1 MSQIANFFSEYWV
14 VILILVIL
22 VVVLAAI
29 RAVRKVMKEGGGA
42 FNMETIRKNSEPN
55 REVIR
60 YKGKATIR
68 DADVVC
74 EVKGNRVVPKREDLS
89 LFRAAFKSKFKAAVF
104 LVEKENKIAYFF
116 CKTGGP
122 PTPHH
127 EPHARQ
133 AGKEQPLALH
143 GQGDR
148 RTSPF
153 SARLGSR
160 KIPHEKF
167 GL

>member
-1 MSQIANFFSEYWV
+1 MSQIATFFSEYWV
-14 VILILVIL
+14 VILVLVIL
-22 VVVLAAI
+22 VVVLAVI

-60 YKGKATIR
+60 YKGKAMLR

-104 LVEKENKIAYFF
+104 LVEKENKVAYFF
-116 CKTGGP
+116 CKT
-122 PTPHH
+122 
-127 EPHARQ
+127 E
-133 AGKEQPLALH
+133 AGLQ
-143 GQGDR
+143 R
-148 RTSPF
+148 RITN
-153 SARLGSR
+153 LMLD
-160 KIPHEKF
+160 KQEKNSHWPYTDKATGEHLRF
-167 GL
+167 PRV

>member
-22 VVVLAAI
+22 VVILAAI

-42 FNMETIRKNSEPN
+42 FNLETIRKNSEPN

-60 YKGKATIR
+60 YKGKAMLK

-74 EVKGNRVVPKREDLS
+74 EVKGNRVVPRREELT

-104 LVEKENKIAYFF
+104 FIEKENKVAYFF
-116 CKTGGP
+116 CKT
-122 PTPHH
+122 
-127 EPHARQ
+127 E
-133 AGKEQPLALH
+133 AGLQ
-143 GQGDR
+143 R
-148 RTSPF
+148 RITN
-153 SARLGSR
+153 LMLD
-160 KIPHEKF
+160 KQEKNSHWPYTDKATGEHLRF
-167 GL
+167 PRV

>member
-1 MSQIANFFSEYWV
+1 MSQIATFLSEYWV
-14 VILILVIL
+14 VILVLVIL

-60 YKGKATIR
+60 YKGKAMLR

-104 LVEKENKIAYFF
+104 LVEKENKVAYFF
-116 CKTGGP
+116 CKT
-122 PTPHH
+122 
-127 EPHARQ
+127 E
-133 AGKEQPLALH
+133 AGLQ
-143 GQGDR
+143 R
-148 RTSPF
+148 RITN
-153 SARLGSR
+153 LMLD
-160 KIPHEKF
+160 KQEKNSHWPYTDKATGEHLRF
-167 GL
+167 PRV